1 MKLKRFLATVALIS
15 TLCSACAGSKPCI
28 TGTLAEIAVT
38 YAVAG
43 QNEQALQV
51 AQTINRSTLKAEAL
65 SQIAVQLAK
74 AGQAKQAADVFTQSL
89 QFANKIDSPPDKV
102 MALAEIAAR
111 YGKVGQKDKA
121 AEVLSQ
127 AVNNTKAIWGA
138 SSVKD
143 TVLEKIAVNYAQLG
157 DYERGIQVA
166 NKILGDITKGRA
178 LAQIVF
184 QYVVAGDYNHAQELA
199 NTIEAKSSQARAL
212 FEIAAK
218 TGDYQPALSAAQQ
231 IDEDESAPIK
241 SLIFHRIASSYI
253 KTGQIKQANQVLA
266 QAVNVAKSIEEPAR
280 QVEQLTQV
288 ALLYGKAD
296 ERAQA
301 TEVFSQVLQQVS
313 QLKERDTKLELLA
326 WIAIQYGKAGE
337 KELATSVFN
346 QALAIAQSIPDKNQ
360 KTHTLA
366 RMAIASAQI
375 NPYNQVLEFT
385 RTLGDA
391 NTQASVLI
399 HIAKDYT
406 QAGDNEKAHQ
416 ALNQAL
422 AIVQVAKNT
431 SDKAEK
437 LAEIAVQLVKIAQYD
452 QALAIA
458 QTFDATEKDSPKA
471 AVLARIAKA
480 YAKAGQKE
488 KAIALLSQALQ
499 AANIIRCST

>member
-1 MKLKRFLATVALIS
+1 MKWKRFLATVALIS
-15 TLCSACAGSKPCI
+15 ILCSACTGSKPCI
-28 TGTLAEIAVT
+28 MGTLAEIAVT

-51 AQTINRSTLKAEAL
+51 AQKINRSTLKADAL

-74 AGQAKQAADVFTQSL
+74 AGQAKQAADVLTQSL
-89 QFANKIDSPPDKV
+89 KFANKIDSPPDKV

-127 AVNNTKAIWGA
+127 AVQSTKAIWGA

-166 NKILGDITKGRA
+166 NKILGDITQGRA
-178 LAQIVF
+178 LAQIVV
-184 QYVVAGDYNHAQELA
+184 QYVVAKDYNHARQLA
-199 NTIEAKSSQARAL
+199 NTIEAKASQARAF

-231 IDEDESAPIK
+231 IDEHESAPLK

-266 QAVNVAKSIEEPAR
+266 QTVNVAKSIEEPAR
-280 QVEQLTQV
+280 QVEQLTQI
-288 ALLYGKAD
+288 ALLYAEVGEK
-296 ERAQA
+296 AQA
-301 TEVFSQVLQQVS
+301 AEVFFQARQEVS
-313 QLKERDTKLELLA
+313 QLKASDTKSELLA
-326 WIAIQYGKAGE
+326 GIAIRYGKAGE
-337 KELATSVFN
+337 TELANSVFN
-346 QALAIAQSIPDKNQ
+346 QALSIAQSLSDKDK
-360 KTHTLA
+360 KTRTLA
-366 RMAIASAQI
+366 SMAIASAQI
-375 NPYNQVLEFT
+375 NPYNQVIEFT
-385 RTLGDA
+385 RTIADA
-391 NTQASVLI
+391 NTQVSVLI

-406 QAGDNEKAHQ
+406 QAGDNEEARQ

-422 AIVQVAKNT
+422 AIVQATKNT
-431 SDKAEK
+431 PDKAQT
-437 LAEIAVQLVKIAQYD
+437 LAEIALQLVKIAQYD
-452 QALAIA
+452 QAFAIA
-458 QTFDATEKDSPKA
+458 QTLDTKEKDSPKA
-471 AVLARIAKA
+471 AVLAKIAKA

-499 AANIIRCST
+499 AADIIRCST

>member
-1 MKLKRFLATVALIS
+1 MKLKNFLATVALLS

-38 YAVAG
+38 YAVVG

-51 AQTINRSTLKAEAL
+51 AQKINRSTLKADAL

-74 AGQAKQAADVFTQSL
+74 AGQSKRAADVFTQAL

-127 AVNNTKAIWGA
+127 AIHNTKAIWGA

-178 LAQIVF
+178 LAQIVV
-184 QYVVAGDYNHAQELA
+184 QYVVAGDYNHARQLA
-199 NTIEAKSSQARAL
+199 NTIEAKSSQARAFL
-212 FEIAAK
+212 EIAAK

-231 IDEDESAPIK
+231 IDEHESAPLK

-253 KTGQIKQANQVLA
+253 KAGKRKQASQVLA

-288 ALLYGKAD
+288 ALLYRKAG
-296 ERAQA
+296 EEAQA
-301 TEVFSQVLQQVS
+301 AEIFSQALQQVS
-313 QLKERDTKLELLA
+313 QLKESDTKSELLA
-326 WIAIQYGKAGE
+326 RVAVKYGKAGE

-346 QALAIAQSIPDKNQ
+346 QALSIAQSLQDKD
-360 KTHTLA
+360 KKARTLA
-366 RMAIASAQI
+366 SIAIASAQI

-385 RTLGDA
+385 HTIGDA

-406 QAGDNEKAHQ
+406 QAGDNEEAHQ

-422 AIVQVAKNT
+422 AIVQASKNT
-431 SDKAEK
+431 PDKAQE
-437 LAEIAVQLVKIAQYD
+437 LAEIALQLVKIAQYD

-458 QTFDATEKDSPKA
+458 QTLDMTEKDSPKA
-471 AVLARIAKA
+471 AVLAKIAKA

-499 AANIIRCST
+499 AAKVIRCSY